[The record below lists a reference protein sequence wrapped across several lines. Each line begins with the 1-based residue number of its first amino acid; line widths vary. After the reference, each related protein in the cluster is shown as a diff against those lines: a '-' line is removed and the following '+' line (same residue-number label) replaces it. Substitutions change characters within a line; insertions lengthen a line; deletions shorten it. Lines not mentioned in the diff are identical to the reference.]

1 MDFEINLYKT
11 LEGRKVLW
19 KDPDEKKPNL
29 DNFETNY
36 DVVGFMKNNK
46 LK

>member
-1 MDFEINLYKT
+1 MDFEINLYKK

-19 KDPDEKKPNL
+19 KDPDEKKLNL

-36 DVVGFMKNNK
+36 NLMEFMKNGK